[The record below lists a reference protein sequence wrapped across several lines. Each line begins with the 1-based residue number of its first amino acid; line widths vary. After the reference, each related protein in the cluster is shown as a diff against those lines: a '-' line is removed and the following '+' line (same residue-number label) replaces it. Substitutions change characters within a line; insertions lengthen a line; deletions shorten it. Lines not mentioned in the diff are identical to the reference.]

1 MLSIDLTT
9 VRLFVHVLAAAVWVG
24 GQLTIAGLLPTAR
37 AMGDDAPRRVA
48 RAFNRFAW
56 PAFAVL
62 VVTGVWNLFAV
73 QVGDLGTD
81 YMVTLGLKLVAVTIS
96 GVAAAAHIVARSRRA
111 LAIGGALSGLGAVA
125 SLFFGIVL
133 HG

>member
-37 AMGDDAPRRVA
+37 ALGDDAPRRVA

-62 VVTGVWNLFAV
+62 VITGVWNLFAV
-73 QVGDLGTD
+73 RIGDLGTD
-81 YMVTLGLKLVAVTIS
+81 YMVTLALKLIAVTIS
-96 GVAAAAHIVARSRRA
+96 GVAAAAHIVAKSRPA
-111 LAIGGALSGLGAVA
+111 LAIGGALSGIGAVA
-125 SLFFGIVL
+125 ALFFGIVL

>member
-9 VRLFVHVLAAAVWVG
+9 VRLFVHVLAAAIWVG

-37 AMGDDAPRRVA
+37 AMGDDAPRRIA

-73 QVGDLGTD
+73 DVGDLGTD
-81 YMVTLGLKLVAVTIS
+81 YMVTLALKLVAVTVS
-96 GVAAAAHIVARSRRA
+96 GVAAAGHIVARSRAA
-111 LAIGGALSGLGAVA
+111 LAIGGALSGIGAIA
-125 SLFFGIVL
+125 ALFFGIVL

>member
-1 MLSIDLTT
+1 MLAIDLTT
-9 VRLFVHVLAAAVWVG
+9 VRLFVHVLAAAIWVG

-37 AMGDDAPRRVA
+37 AMGDDAPRRIA

-62 VVTGVWNLFAV
+62 VITGVWNLFAV
-73 QVGDLGTD
+73 DVGDLGTD
-81 YMVTLGLKLVAVTIS
+81 YMVTLALKLVAVTVS
-96 GVAAAAHIVARSRRA
+96 GVAAAGHIVARSRAA
-111 LAIGGALSGLGAVA
+111 LAIGGALSGIGAIA
-125 SLFFGIVL
+125 ALFFGIVL

>member
-37 AMGDDAPRRVA
+37 ALGDDAPRRVA

-62 VVTGVWNLFAV
+62 VITGVWNLFAV
-73 QVGDLGTD
+73 RIGDLGTD
-81 YMVTLGLKLVAVTIS
+81 YMVTLALKLIAVTIS
-96 GVAAAAHIVARSRRA
+96 GVAAAAHIVAKSRLA
-111 LAIGGALSGLGAVA
+111 LAIGGALSGIGAVA
-125 SLFFGIVL
+125 ALFFGIVL

>member
-1 MLSIDLTT
+1 VLSIDLAT

-24 GQLTIAGLLPTAR
+24 GQITIAGLLPTAR

-62 VVTGVWNLFAV
+62 VVTGIWNLFAV

-81 YMVTLGLKLVAVTIS
+81 YMVTLALKLLAVTVS
-96 GVAAAAHIVARSRRA
+96 GVAAAAHIVAKTRRA
-111 LAIGGALSGLGAVA
+111 LAIGGALSGLGAIA
-125 SLFFGIVL
+125 ALFFGVVL

>member
-81 YMVTLGLKLVAVTIS
+81 YMVTLGLKLLAVTIS

>member
-37 AMGDDAPRRVA
+37 ALGDDAPRRVA

-62 VVTGVWNLFAV
+62 VITGVWNLFAV
-73 QVGDLGTD
+73 RIGDLGAD
-81 YMVTLGLKLVAVTIS
+81 YMVTLALKLIAVTIS
-96 GVAAAAHIVARSRRA
+96 CVAAAAHIVAKSRLA
-111 LAIGGALSGLGAVA
+111 LAIGGALSGIGAVA
-125 SLFFGIVL
+125 ALFFGIVL

>member
-37 AMGDDAPRRVA
+37 ALGDDAPRRVA

-62 VVTGVWNLFAV
+62 VITGVWNLFEV
-73 QVGDLGTD
+73 RIGDLGTD
-81 YMVTLGLKLVAVTIS
+81 YMVTLALKLVAVTIS
-96 GVAAAAHIVARSRRA
+96 GVAAAAHIVARSRVA

-125 SLFFGIVL
+125 ALFFGIVL